1 MEMAISKEE
10 AKAYDRGIYA
20 TFLGAFLVLFQIG
33 IYFVY
38 IPWNAERLQIT
49 EAEIGI
55 GLFAFGLLN
64 LIGNQTSGRLIV
76 PRIGTKNSIVI
87 GLLGI
92 AYCPLILNLAPSY
105 QWFLIA
111 FMPFGFFVGLFSPS
125 SQSQI
130 SMIESKTSRVLTPLY
145 HAAFSFGSLVGAF
158 SAFFTIRYVDSPILI
173 FSITGTA
180 LIVGALLINKF
191 GLDKSFEN
199 LEKTPKFKL
208 PKNSILVFGIL
219 MMLNYATMG
228 IILDWSALWLTKDL
242 LVPLYLGGAIIF
254 AFNIGEI
261 SARLIASKMIKKALY
276 SHFARFWMDSI
287 QEVRVGNDGRDT
299 NKLRLYKT
307 FKGSFHSEPYI
318 NLVQNRNQRSSLSRL
333 RISAHHLGI
342 EVGRWSGIPANRRY
356 CNYCQYS
363 GTSTVSVDDEIHFL
377 SDCPTFLLLPVIGT
391 RRPIFIFSS
400 DTANVKNN

>member
-1 MEMAISKEE
+1 MEKKISLEQSNAFNK
-10 AKAYDRGIYA
+10 GVYA
-20 TFLGAFLVLFQIG
+20 TLLGAFLVLFQIG

-64 LIGNQTSGRLIV
+64 LIGNQISGRLIV
-76 PRIGTKNSIVI
+76 PKIGTKNSIVI

-92 AYCPLILNLAPSY
+92 AYCPLFLILAPSY
-105 QWFLIA
+105 YWFLIA
-111 FMPFGFFVGLFSPS
+111 SMPLGFFVGLFSPS

-145 HAAFSFGSLVGAF
+145 HAAFSFGSLAGAF

-173 FSITGTA
+173 FSITGSV
-180 LIVGALLINKF
+180 LILGALLINKI
-191 GLDKSFEN
+191 GLDKSFED

-208 PKNSILVFGIL
+208 PKNTILILGIL

-261 SARLIASKMIKKALY
+261 LARLMASKMINKY
-276 SHFARFWMDSI
+276 SEQLVGGYLSI
-287 QEVRVGNDGRDT
+287 ASGLILFVSIMSSNFYIIVIGVLLFGFGTANFIAVIYRQAIRITD
-299 NKLRLYKT
+299 
-307 FKGSFHSEPYI
+307 EPI
-318 NLVQNRNQRSSLSRL
+318 NLTVANLVT
-333 RISAHHLGI
+333 LGFSGFI
-342 EVGRWSGIPANRRY
+342 FGPALVGYLA
-356 CNYCQYS
+356 
-363 GTSTVSVDDEIHFL
+363 EFL
-377 SDCPTFLLLPVIGT
+377 SLTFNMYLLSVVWGLNGVALLIMM
-391 RRPIFIFSS
+391 RRLGY
-400 DTANVKNN
+400 K

>member
-1 MEMAISKEE
+1 MEKKISLEQSNAFNK
-10 AKAYDRGIYA
+10 GVYA
-20 TFLGAFLVLFQIG
+20 TLLGAFLVLFQIG

-64 LIGNQTSGRLIV
+64 LIGNQISGRLIV
-76 PRIGTKNSIVI
+76 PKIGTKNSIVI

-92 AYCPLILNLAPSY
+92 AYCPLFLILAPSY
-105 QWFLIA
+105 YWFLIA
-111 FMPFGFFVGLFSPS
+111 SMPLGFFVGLFSPS

-145 HAAFSFGSLVGAF
+145 HAAFSFGSLAGAF
-158 SAFFTIRYVDSPILI
+158 SAFFTIRYIDSPILI
-173 FSITGTA
+173 FSITGSV
-180 LIVGALLINKF
+180 LILGALLINKI
-191 GLDKSFEN
+191 GLDKSFED

-208 PKNSILVFGIL
+208 PKNTILILGIL

-261 SARLIASKMIKKALY
+261 LARLMASKMINKY
-276 SHFARFWMDSI
+276 SEQLVGGYLSI
-287 QEVRVGNDGRDT
+287 ASGLILFVSIMSSNFYIIVIGVLLFGFGTANFIAVIYRQAIRITD
-299 NKLRLYKT
+299 
-307 FKGSFHSEPYI
+307 EPI
-318 NLVQNRNQRSSLSRL
+318 NLTVANLVT
-333 RISAHHLGI
+333 LGFSGFI
-342 EVGRWSGIPANRRY
+342 FGPALVGYLA
-356 CNYCQYS
+356 
-363 GTSTVSVDDEIHFL
+363 EFL
-377 SDCPTFLLLPVIGT
+377 SLTFNMYLLSVVWGLNGVALLIMM
-391 RRPIFIFSS
+391 RRLGY
-400 DTANVKNN
+400 K

>member
-1 MEMAISKEE
+1 MEQAISKEE
-10 AKAYDRGIYA
+10 TKAYDRGIYA

-49 EAEIGI
+49 EAEIGL

-64 LIGNQTSGRLIV
+64 LIGNQVSGRLIV
-76 PRIGTKNSIVI
+76 PKIGTKNSIVI

-92 AYCPLILNLAPSY
+92 AYCPLLLILAPSY
-105 QWFLIA
+105 HWFLIA

-158 SAFFTIRYVDSPILI
+158 SAFFTIRYIESPVLI
-173 FSITGTA
+173 FSITGTM
-180 LIVGALLINKF
+180 LILGAFLINKF
-191 GLDKSFEN
+191 GLDKSYEN

-208 PKNSILVFGIL
+208 PKNSILAFGIL

-261 SARLIASKMIKKALY
+261 SARLIASKMIKKAGEKVVGGYL
-276 SHFARFWMDSI
+276 SI
-287 QEVRVGNDGRDT
+287 AAGLVMFTSILTSNFYIIVFGMLLFGFGTANFIAIIFRLAIRVTD
-299 NKLRLYKT
+299 
-307 FKGSFHSEPYI
+307 EPI
-318 NLVQNRNQRSSLSRL
+318 NLTVANL
-333 RISAHHLGI
+333 ITLGF
-342 EVGRWSGIPANRRY
+342 SG
-356 CNYCQYS
+356 
-363 GTSTVSVDDEIHFL
+363 
-377 SDCPTFLLLPVIGT
+377 
-391 RRPIFIFSS
+391 FIFGPALVGYLAEYLSLTFNMYLLS
-400 DTANVKNN
+400 VVWGLNGVALIIMMKRINSNA

>member
-1 MEMAISKEE
+1 MERVIPKEE
-10 AKAYDRGIYA
+10 SQAYDRGVYA
-20 TFLGAFLVLFQIG
+20 TLLGAFLVLFQIG

-64 LIGNQTSGRLIV
+64 LIGNQISGRLIV
-76 PRIGTKNSIVI
+76 PKIGTKNSIVI

-92 AYCPLILNLAPSY
+92 AYCPLFLILAPSY
-105 QWFLIA
+105 YWFLIA
-111 FMPFGFFVGLFSPS
+111 SMPLGFFVGLFSPS

-145 HAAFSFGSLVGAF
+145 HAAFSFGSLAGAF

-173 FSITGTA
+173 FSITGSV
-180 LIVGALLINKF
+180 LILGALLINKI
-191 GLDKSFEN
+191 GLDKSFED

-208 PKNSILVFGIL
+208 PKNTILILGIL

-261 SARLIASKMIKKALY
+261 LARLMASKMINKY
-276 SHFARFWMDSI
+276 SEQLVGGYLSI
-287 QEVRVGNDGRDT
+287 ASGLILFVSIMSSNFYIIVIGVLLFGFGTANFIAVIYRQAIRITD
-299 NKLRLYKT
+299 
-307 FKGSFHSEPYI
+307 EPI
-318 NLVQNRNQRSSLSRL
+318 NLTVANLVT
-333 RISAHHLGI
+333 LGFSGFI
-342 EVGRWSGIPANRRY
+342 FGPALVGYLA
-356 CNYCQYS
+356 
-363 GTSTVSVDDEIHFL
+363 EFL
-377 SDCPTFLLLPVIGT
+377 SLTFNMYLLSVVWGLNGVALLIMM
-391 RRPIFIFSS
+391 RRLGY
-400 DTANVKNN
+400 K

>member
-1 MEMAISKEE
+1 MEKKISLEQSNAFNK
-10 AKAYDRGIYA
+10 GVYA
-20 TFLGAFLVLFQIG
+20 TLLGAFLVLFQIG

-64 LIGNQTSGRLIV
+64 LIGNQISGRLIV
-76 PRIGTKNSIVI
+76 PKIGTKNSIVI

-92 AYCPLILNLAPSY
+92 AYCPLFLILAPSY
-105 QWFLIA
+105 YWFLIA
-111 FMPFGFFVGLFSPS
+111 SMPLGFFVGLFSPS

-145 HAAFSFGSLVGAF
+145 HAAFSFGSLAGAF

-173 FSITGTA
+173 FSITGSV
-180 LIVGALLINKF
+180 LILGALLINKI
-191 GLDKSFEN
+191 GLDKSFED

-208 PKNSILVFGIL
+208 PKNTILILGIL

-261 SARLIASKMIKKALY
+261 LARLMASKMINKY
-276 SHFARFWMDSI
+276 SEQLVGGYLSI
-287 QEVRVGNDGRDT
+287 ASGLILFVSIMSSNFYIIVIGVLLFGFGTANFIAVIYRQAIRITD
-299 NKLRLYKT
+299 
-307 FKGSFHSEPYI
+307 EPI
-318 NLVQNRNQRSSLSRL
+318 NLTVANLVT
-333 RISAHHLGI
+333 LGFSGFI
-342 EVGRWSGIPANRRY
+342 FGPALVGYLA
-356 CNYCQYS
+356 
-363 GTSTVSVDDEIHFL
+363 EFL
-377 SDCPTFLLLPVIGT
+377 SLTFNMYLLSVVWGLNGVALLIMM
-391 RRPIFIFSS
+391 RRLG
-400 DTANVKNN
+400 